1 MEEHVERVL
10 KAAME
15 LSEEDREVIGVTLLA
30 SLTKEEGY
38 DEAWETEIQRRL
50 EEMDSGR
57 VEGSPW
63 EEVQKKVREKLQAA
77 SDGAG
82 TVFTVF

>member
-1 MEEHVERVL
+1 MEEHVERIL

-38 DEAWETEIQRRL
+38 DQAWEDEIKRRI
-50 EEMDSGR
+50 EEMDSGT
-57 VEGSPW
+57 VEWKSW
-63 EEVQKKVREKLQAA
+63 EEIRKVLREKL
-77 SDGAG
+77 
-82 TVFTVF
+82 